1 MLRDTVPVGHSGR
14 TKVRMGNNPR
24 PEYPR
29 LAREAGWEGTVVLMV
44 EVMPD
49 GKAGT
54 VSLHKSSGHPVLDEA
69 AAGAV
74 QTWRFM
80 PAMDGNFP
88 VMSVV
93 HLPVRFDLK
102 AAQAN

>member
-1 MLRDTVPVGHSGR
+1 MLRDTVAGGDSGR

-29 LAREAGWEGTVVLMV
+29 LAREAGWEGTVVLLV

-54 VSLHKSSGHPVLDEA
+54 VALHKSSGHPVLDEA
-69 AAGAV
+69 AVGAV
-74 QTWRFM
+74 QGWRFM

-88 VMSVV
+88 IMSVV
-93 HLPVRFDLK
+93 QLPVRFDLK
-102 AAQAN
+102 SAIAN